1 MDRKIVGDSWR
12 VFENFRLNWKFQLD
26 LIDRNTDEKVKIL
39 IFNLSSVMTSV
50 MLGGF
55 LKKIRLNWKFKIALT
70 DKNANRPIKIFWLVK
85 TLVLLGMFLKKII
98 K

>member
-12 VFENFRLNWKFQLD
+12 VLENFRLNWKFQLD

-39 IFNLSSVMTSV
+39 NFNLSSVMTSV